1 MGSLLAQVVPL
12 AAGAAV
18 SPGLLALQMLNL
30 SRPSGGMAR
39 AWSVLAGAAAV
50 VLAVSVGA
58 LFVTVSL
65 GDLGRDQTLR
75 AVIRLV
81 AAVVLVGVAVYEL
94 LHPAQPPR
102 HPAEAPEPDDRRRG
116 PVYVASAGLGAALV
130 APNMALYLPAAHEI
144 ARSTVSAPGK
154 LVAFVVAAAVALMPG
169 GGPAAAGGRAR
180 RPRAARARGPERVRD
195 AQQPRGHDRGL
206 PGVRGVPHGHRDRR
220 PRRGRVG
227 RPWDRS

>member
-1 MGSLLAQVVPL
+1 VGSLLAQVVPL

-81 AAVVLVGVAVYEL
+81 AALALVVVAVYEL
-94 LHPAQPPR
+94 LHPGEPPR
-102 HPAEAPEPDDRRRG
+102 QPAQAPEAEEARHG
-116 PVYVASAGLGAALV
+116 PVYMASAGLGAALV

-144 ARSTVSAPGK
+144 ARSTVSAPAK
-154 LVAFVVAAAVALMPG
+154 VVAFVVAATVALLPVA
-169 GGPAAAGGRAR
+169 GPPLLVTVLGDRAR
-180 RPRAARARGPERVRD
+180 PALEALNGFVTRNSRVVTIV
-195 AQQPRGHDRGL
+195 ACLAFAVYLTVTGIVGL
-206 PGVRGVPHGHRDRR
+206 AG
-220 PRRGRVG
+220 
-227 RPWDRS
+227 

>member
-58 LFVTVSL
+58 LFVTVGL

-75 AVIRLV
+75 AVVRLV

-94 LHPAQPPR
+94 LHPARPPT
-102 HPAEAPEPDDRRRG
+102 PAPRTRPSADERRRG

-154 LVAFVVAAAVALMPG
+154 LVAFAG
-169 GGPAAAGGRAR
+169 GGRRGADCRWRAR
-180 RPRAARARGPERVRD
+180 RWRWPCWATARAPRSEALNGFVTRNSRVVTIVGCLVF
-195 AQQPRGHDRGL
+195 AVYLAVTGIVGL
-206 PGVRGVPHGHRDRR
+206 AG
-220 PRRGRVG
+220 
-227 RPWDRS
+227 

>member
-94 LHPAQPPR
+94 LHPAQGPR
-102 HPAEAPEPDDRRRG
+102 KPADTGAPEPGERRHG

-154 LVAFVVAAAVALMPG
+154 VVAFAVAAGVALLPVA
-169 GGPAAAGGRAR
+169 GPPLLVTVLGD
-180 RPRAARARGPERVRD
+180 RVRP
-195 AQQPRGHDRGL
+195 ALEALNGFVTRNSRVVTIVACLGFAVYLTVTGIVGL
-206 PGVRGVPHGHRDRR
+206 AG
-220 PRRGRVG
+220 
-227 RPWDRS
+227 

>member
-50 VLAVSVGA
+50 VAVVSVA
-58 LFVTVSL
+58 SLFVTVSL

-81 AAVVLVGVAVYEL
+81 AAMVLVGVAVYEL
-94 LHPAQPPR
+94 LHPTR
-102 HPAEAPEPDDRRRG
+102 PAADATGRARGGDERRRG
-116 PVYVASAGLGAALV
+116 RIYMTSAGLGAGLV

-144 ARSTVSAPGK
+144 ARSTVSAPSK
-154 LVAFVVAAAVALMPG
+154 VVAFLVAAAVALTPVA
-169 GGPAAAGGRAR
+169 GPPLLVTLLGD
-180 RPRAARARGPERVRD
+180 RVRP
-195 AQQPRGHDRGL
+195 ALEALNGFVTRNSRVVTIVACLGFAVYLTITGIVGL
-206 PGVRGVPHGHRDRR
+206 EG
-220 PRRGRVG
+220 
-227 RPWDRS
+227 